1 MAAYP
6 HFDVRSV
13 RKIRLYCAA
22 CCRSVWNL
30 LLDKRYRAALQA
42 IENNPAFVFS
52 TKRKAYLR
60 VWLLELQCF
69 SLPYNTSQLPRSK
82 SERLQ
87 ALPIFYAAMAAWKS
101 IAVAKAL
108 VELRMLTEEQ
118 LVRFLRKKAE
128 KEIFDLFD
136 SEDGEFVF
144 TEFDLPQLEL
154 LPMRID
160 VSGMLLRVTQNL
172 DEKEEYDFDSTG
184 IRLDIPRDI

>member
-1 MAAYP
+1 MP
-6 HFDVRSV
+6 
-13 RKIRLYCAA
+13 IRG
-22 CCRSVWNL
+22 NL
-30 LLDKRYRAALQA
+30 
-42 IENNPAFVFS
+42 
-52 TKRKAYLR
+52 KAMPVPEILM
-60 VWLLELQCF
+60 WISQFQKTGTLEI
-69 SLPYNTSQLPRSK
+69 RSK
-82 SERLQ
+82 LGTETMAFEGGALIYSSSSNPEATLGRILIANGIVTEEMHKQ
-87 ALPIFYAAMAAWKS
+87 ARALRKTKS

-144 TEFDLPQLEL
+144 TESELPLLEL
-154 LPMRID
+154 LPMRVD